1 MSEPTIT
8 TPARG
13 NDRRIIGY
21 KAFDPDFKCR
31 GFQYEVGKT
40 FEHEGKIELYSEGF
54 HFCNNNP
61 LDAFD
66 HYQLVDREDARPIR
80 LAKISA
86 TKKDTIVS
94 LTGNAC
100 VTSKIS
106 IDKEITLD
114 ELIKEQVE
122 KACNSKGK
130 SGGRAKLLIA
140 TKCGLALTDKKT
152 YTRIISDNEDTR
164 VALTHDRSMA
174 LATETPSCLASCG
187 IYTKLFATGGFAC
200 LSSSGYGA
208 GIYNSGFLPSTS
220 ASGARSTLR
229 ITGDQA
235 SVTSSGAESAL
246 YVSSIKASVASSG
259 TYSKL
264 RIIGDQTSVASSGGA
279 STLYISGIKASVA
292 TSGARSTLR
301 ITGDQ
306 ASVATSG
313 SQSTLTVTG
322 KSARMTV
329 VGNDSLVTYEG
340 KGGVISVLGIDAK
353 FKGSKGTLVLAA
365 TYNCRGEPTG
375 GLVGRIGE
383 DGLKPDTLYTVRDGK
398 FVEVEAQ

>member
-13 NDRRIIGY
+13 NDQRIIGY

-54 HFCNNNP
+54 HFCHNNP

-86 TKKDTIVS
+86 PKKDTIVS

-122 KACNSKGK
+122 KVCNSKGT

-174 LATETPSCLASCG
+174 LATETPSCLASSG

-235 SVTSSGAESAL
+235 SVASSGAESAL
-246 YVSSIKASVASSG
+246 YVSSIKASVAS
-259 TYSKL
+259 
-264 RIIGDQTSVASSGGA
+264 
-279 STLYISGIKASVA
+279 
-292 TSGARSTLR
+292 SGARSTLR

-329 VGNDSLVTYEG
+329 VGNDSLVTYKG
-340 KGGVISVLGIDAK
+340 KGGIISVLGEKAR
-353 FKGSKGTLVLAA
+353 FKGSEGTLVLAA

-383 DGLKPDTLYTVRDGK
+383 DGLKPDTLYTVSDGK
-398 FVEVEAQ
+398 FVEVGA

>member
-1 MSEPTIT
+1 MVKKSNNIIT
-8 TPARG
+8 
-13 NDRRIIGY
+13 GY

-54 HFCNNNP
+54 HFCHNNP

-86 TKKDTIVS
+86 PKKDTIVS

-164 VALTHDRSMA
+164 IALTHDRSMA
-174 LATETPSCLASCG
+174 LATETPSCLASSG

-264 RIIGDQTSVASSGGA
+264 RIIGDQTSVASSG
-279 STLYISGIKASVA
+279 
-292 TSGARSTLR
+292 ARSTLR

-365 TYNCRGEPTG
+365 AYNYRGEPIG
-375 GLVGRIGE
+375 GLVGRIG
-383 DGLKPDTLYTVRDGK
+383 DHGLKPDTLYTVRDGK
-398 FVEVEAQ
+398 FVEVEAANE